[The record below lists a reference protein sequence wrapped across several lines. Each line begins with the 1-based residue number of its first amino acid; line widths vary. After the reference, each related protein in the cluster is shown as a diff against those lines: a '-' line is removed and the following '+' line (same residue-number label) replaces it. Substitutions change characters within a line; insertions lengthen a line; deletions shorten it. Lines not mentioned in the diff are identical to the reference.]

1 MDFADYLWLANARPA
16 ASTKGQGGS
25 HDARRRIDGTP
36 IANLPDP
43 AVHIL
48 DQKFTKYR
56 LFNASVEKLASGT
69 RWGEGPVWFGD
80 ARCVLWSDIPN
91 DRILKW
97 DETTSAVS
105 VFRHP
110 SGNANGNAR
119 DRTGRLVTCEHS
131 TRRVTRTEYDGS
143 ITVILDRFQGK
154 RLNSPN
160 DVVVASDG
168 AIWFT
173 DPPFGLS
180 SFYEGTIAE
189 PELNANVYRVDPLTG
204 EAAIAADD
212 VLGPNGLCFSPDEKR
227 LYVVEFRAAP
237 NRKIR
242 VFDVIDGRRLGAS
255 RVLIDAAAGTPDGFR
270 CDMDGNIWAGWG
282 MGSAD
287 LDGVMIFDPEGQPIG
302 RVALPERC
310 ANLCFGG
317 RHRNRLFMACGHGL
331 YALYVNAQGAV

>member
-1 MDFADYLWLANARPA
+1 MVISENFGAE
-16 ASTKGQGGS
+16 GS
-25 HDARRRIDGTP
+25 EARRVAVGLRQPWTREEAKMLDDGSTGP
-36 IANLPDP
+36 LSTIYPDP

-48 DQKFTKYR
+48 DQRFAKYR

-80 ARCVLWSDIPN
+80 ARCLLWSDIPN
-91 DRILKW
+91 DRILRW

-131 TRRVTRTEYDGS
+131 ARRVTRTEYDGS
-143 ITVILDRFQGK
+143 ITVIVDRFQGK

-173 DPPFGLS
+173 DPPFGLG

-189 PELNANVYRVDPLTG
+189 PELNANIYRVVPLTG

-212 VLGPNGLCFSPDEKR
+212 VLGRCRAVDCFRPRISESHIGSKERSSPR
-227 LYVVEFRAAP
+227 P
-237 NRKIR
+237 
-242 VFDVIDGRRLGAS
+242 
-255 RVLIDAAAGTPDGFR
+255 
-270 CDMDGNIWAGWG
+270 
-282 MGSAD
+282 
-287 LDGVMIFDPEGQPIG
+287 
-302 RVALPERC
+302 ALRP
-310 ANLCFGG
+310 
-317 RHRNRLFMACGHGL
+317 
-331 YALYVNAQGAV
+331 YA

>member
-1 MDFADYLWLANARPA
+1 MLDDG
-16 ASTKGQGGS
+16 STGPLS
-25 HDARRRIDGTP
+25 TIY
-36 IANLPDP
+36 PDP
-43 AVHIL
+43 AVHTL
-48 DQKFTKYR
+48 DPRFIKYR
-56 LFNASVEKLASGT
+56 LFNAGIEKLASGT

-80 ARCVLWSDIPN
+80 ARCLLWSDIPN
-91 DRILKW
+91 DRILRW

-143 ITVILDRFQGK
+143 ITVIVDRFQGK

-173 DPPFGLS
+173 DPPFGLG

-189 PELNANVYRVDPLTG
+189 PELNANIYRVDPLTG

-212 VLGPNGLCFSPDEKR
+212 VLGPNGLCFSPDREAP
-227 LYVVEFRAAP
+227 LYR
-237 NRKIR
+237 R
-242 VFDVIDGRRLGAS
+242 VPRGTEPQDPRVRRDRWALSRGQPGAD
-255 RVLIDAAAGTPDGFR
+255 RR
-270 CDMDGNIWAGWG
+270 RRRNAGWF
-282 MGSAD
+282 S
-287 LDGVMIFDPEGQPIG
+287 L
-302 RVALPERC
+302 
-310 ANLCFGG
+310 
-317 RHRNRLFMACGHGL
+317 
-331 YALYVNAQGAV
+331 